1 MRQHAP
7 SNPYRSPACGG
18 LNRLEYRP
26 TEVPQA
32 ELLQRRFLY
41 RKVRV
46 TAPIDALVEYS
57 GFSLHDRIWVNQQLV
72 FCRLPVI
79 WLTDSF
85 EFELETD
92 RGVVLMQLRLHF
104 HRFAQLKQFEILVDR
119 QLIFQENAARQSWR

>member
-1 MRQHAP
+1 MRHHTP
-7 SNPYRSPACGG
+7 SNPYRSPAWDG

-26 TEVPQA
+26 SEVPHA

-46 TAPIDALVEYS
+46 SAPIDALVEYS

-72 FCRLPVI
+72 FCRLPLI

-92 RGVVLMQLRLHF
+92 RGSILMQLRLHF
-104 HRFAQLKQFEILVDR
+104 HRFAQLKQFEILFDGN
-119 QLIFQENAARQSWR
+119 LIFQENADRQK